1 MALHSELEEKEKSR
15 YMNFVTV
22 NRSRPRAQSTA
33 AAASHHTNTT
43 AAAASTSHHHHK
55 TNNNTPASS
64 TMITSSE
71 TVTQSSNT
79 TTSSSTMLSPAAL
92 KQPTQTITSS
102 DSDSIAAP
110 VKSETV
116 AGAVTTPLVSPAAVP
131 SESVIQS
138 DNSIP
143 AALSTAASESGSQ
156 TAMDSKINR
165 QSAASSHPPL
175 TQTNSIP
182 GGLSSSHD
190 GAQLRDE
197 LASATRKRSCSF
209 TSE

>member
-43 AAAASTSHHHHK
+43 AAATSTSHHHHK
-55 TNNNTPASS
+55 TNNYTLTSS
-64 TMITSSE
+64 TTITSSE
-71 TVTQSSNT
+71 TVTQSRNT
-79 TTSSSTMLSPAAL
+79 ITSSSMLSPAAL

-102 DSDSIAAP
+102 DSEPIAAP

-116 AGAVTTPLVSPAAVP
+116 AGTVLTPLVSPAAVL

-138 DNSIP
+138 VNFIP
-143 AALSTAASESGSQ
+143 AAPSTAASESGSQ